1 MHKRGEEESTCR
13 VEMIYDR
20 VKVMVCKM
28 IETFYGARF
37 GDFGVVLMK
46 TWKSGLL
53 VGSEQNELLEVEQIP
68 P

>member
-1 MHKRGEEESTCR
+1 
-13 VEMIYDR
+13 MIYDR

-28 IETFYGARF
+28 IETFYGAQF

-53 VGSEQNELLEVEQIP
+53 VGSEQNELLKVERIP